1 MADNIF
7 GEGNVGY
14 AGDLLT
20 MRGPAGQRQ
29 RRRLQPG
36 MRLADGTIYTGNSQ
50 IAGLEARAV
59 ELQEKIAK
67 SQQELAATMEKIKEL
82 KGPVQ
87 DVAVLTGATLGASEP
102 VISTSL
108 PADEVAQP
116 KGEEEVVDVSTPI
129 SEQLHEQPRSKV
141 KGLRRPGTFQRKTG

>member
-20 MRGPAGQRQ
+20 MRGPAGQRI

-36 MRLADGTIYTGNSQ
+36 MRLADGTVYTGNSQ

-67 SQQELAATMEKIKEL
+67 FEQELAATMEKIKEL

-87 DVAVLTGATLGASEP
+87 DVAILTQAAQEFKSAQLVEENMA
-102 VISTSL
+102 
-108 PADEVAQP
+108 EVVE
-116 KGEEEVVDVSTPI
+116 EEEVVNVISPPI

-141 KGLRRPGTFQRKTG
+141 KGLRRPGAFQRKTD

>member
-20 MRGPAGQRQ
+20 MRGPAGQRI

-67 SQQELAATMEKIKEL
+67 FEQELAATMEKIKEL
-82 KGPVQ
+82 KGSVQ
-87 DVAVLTGATLGASEP
+87 DVAILTQAAQEFKSAQLVEENMA
-102 VISTSL
+102 
-108 PADEVAQP
+108 EVVE
-116 KGEEEVVDVSTPI
+116 EEEVVNVISPPI